1 MHVREVFLSQGTMPA
16 PLKLPA
22 SICRWL
28 DSWGPELCRDLQEAL
43 HSAAKLWPELG
54 DSCPSRP
61 SSTSFFN
68 NVDLRVGTDCSGVE
82 SPLHALKALGVR
94 FQHEF
99 SSESAPAPRKVIAA
113 NTRPKIFME
122 DVHCQEK
129 HLPHVD
135 LYVSGFSCKP
145 FSMLHWKTELL
156 QEAEAEVFFSVLKR
170 IQAKRPAAYVL
181 ENVEGISR
189 CMDKIL
195 PLLEDVGYQVSVL
208 SLNPTELGE
217 PVNRPRIYFVGVRS
231 DVAKLSKEP
240 SQLFYKHIWSHLTQ
254 KRLHRNKCEFGSSL
268 VPLWCRLLP
277 DDSDLVAAKRQ
288 ERMQKWEDAKQLGF
302 PDKLGKTKWRQ
313 RHQTWSAGKELKAVA
328 EGNLQWAELSPDK
341 LHLHL
346 PRERDAWWSLI
357 QTFDEPCKVVADLS
371 QNLDRMPCRTDG
383 SLPTITPG
391 AHIMLG
397 CAGRALLPVEKLLL
411 HALPL
416 HRMILP
422 DGISDS
428 ELESMGG
435 NMMHLQTVAV
445 AMAVALS
452 LVDWAHPHALL
463 PTAVPAA
470 PAALATKLRNSKTRR
485 PRKST
490 AEKMLEMKLKARF
503 GFHQRKGGTK
513 VSKARKA
520 VDVKAKSCRGPACL
534 RGTRWHS

>member
-1 MHVREVFLSQGTMPA
+1 M
-16 PLKLPA
+16 KLPA
-22 SICRWL
+22 SMCRWL
-28 DSWGPELCRDLQEAL
+28 DGWGPELCRDLQEAL
-43 HSAAKLWPELG
+43 HSAAKLWPVLAK
-54 DSCPSRP
+54 SCSSRP
-61 SSTSFFN
+61 GSISFSN
-68 NVDLRVGTDCSGVE
+68 NVELRVGTDCSGVE

-122 DVHCQEK
+122 DVNCQDQQ
-129 HLPHVD
+129 LPHVD

-156 QEAEAEVFFSVLKR
+156 EEAEAEIFFSVLKR
-170 IQAKRPAAYVL
+170 LQALRPAAFVL
-181 ENVEGISR
+181 ENVQGISR
-189 CMDKIL
+189 CMEKIMHM
-195 PLLEDVGYQVSVL
+195 LEDLGYQVSVL

-231 DVAKLSKEP
+231 DVAKLSKEQ
-240 SQLFYKHIWSHLTQ
+240 SQLFYKHMWSHLTQ
-254 KRLHRNKCEFGSSL
+254 KRTHRNNCEFGSSL
-268 VPLWCRLLP
+268 VPLRCRLLP
-277 DDSDLVAAKRQ
+277 DDNHFVAAKRA
-288 ERMQKWEDAKQLGF
+288 ERMQKWEEAQQLGF
-302 PDKLGKTKWRQ
+302 PDKSSKMKWRQ
-313 RHQTWSAGKELKAVA
+313 RHQTWSARQEVKDLA

-341 LHLHL
+341 LFLHL

-357 QTFDEPCKVVADLS
+357 RTFDEPCKVVADLS

-391 AHIMLG
+391 AHIALG
-397 CAGRALLPVEKLLL
+397 FAGRVLLPIEKLLL

-416 HRMILP
+416 HRMVIP

-463 PTAVPAA
+463 PTAVPAVPAVPAIQASA
-470 PAALATKLRNSKTRR
+470 PKLRKSKNGKPRR
-485 PRKST
+485 SI
-490 AEKMLEMKLKARF
+490 AEKKLEIKLETRF
-503 GFHQRKGGTK
+503 GLHEG
-513 VSKARKA
+513 KARKTVA
-520 VDVKAKSCRGPACL
+520 TKAMKAKSCRGPICF